1 METQNLFQTIQ
12 DQLALV
18 EQSLLSVTAAS
29 GGIVAEIN
37 THLVRAGG
45 KRLRPALYLLAARS
59 GSAPATVTLRMAT
72 ALELI
77 HMATLVH
84 DDVIDE
90 AATRRGQPTANT
102 RWGNQ
107 TAILMGDYL
116 FARAFA
122 TVAAYADT
130 DMLLLLSEVVSTMCE
145 GEIAQKN
152 SIFNYQQSEA
162 DYEARI
168 AKKTAHFMAAC
179 CRLGAMTAAVPP
191 AVADALWQYGY
202 NLGLAFQVTDDLLD
216 ITAPSTQIG
225 KPAGNDLREG
235 VITLPVLYALA
246 HAPQR
251 EELLDCLRRRDTSAA
266 AVARCLEIVRASD
279 AVAYCRR
286 RADGYLDK
294 AKAVLPLQL
303 PSEVRRAMY
312 GLADFIGRRSY

>member
-1 METQNLFQTIQ
+1 M
-12 DQLALV
+12 

-29 GGIVAEIN
+29 SGIVAEIN

-59 GSAPATVTLRMAT
+59 GTAPETTALRMAT

-90 AATRRGQPTANT
+90 AATRRGQSTANT

-107 TAILMGDYL
+107 TAILTGDYL

-122 TVAAYADT
+122 IVAGYADT
-130 DMLLLLSEVVSTMCE
+130 AMLSLLSEVVSTMCE
-145 GEIAQKN
+145 GEIIQKN
-152 SIFNYQQSEA
+152 NAFNYQQSEA

-168 AKKTAHFMAAC
+168 AKKTADFIAAC
-179 CRLGAMTAAVPP
+179 CRLGAMTAAAPS
-191 AVADALWQYGY
+191 AVAEALWQYGH
-202 NLGLAFQVTDDLLD
+202 NLGMAFQLTDDLLD
-216 ITAPSTQIG
+216 ITASSAQIG

-246 HAPQR
+246 HAPRR
-251 EELLDCLRRRDTSAA
+251 EALRDCLRRRDVSAA
-266 AVARCLEIVRASD
+266 AVAQCLDIVRASD

-286 RADGYLDK
+286 RVDGYLTQ
-294 AKAVLPLQL
+294 ARAALPSYL
-303 PSEVRRAMY
+303 PSEVRCAMY
-312 GLADFIGRRSY
+312 RLTDFVGRRGY